1 MNQYLQ
7 TPLGGGTAYVSPKLE
22 IIEIDVE
29 NVLCQDSSKF
39 TLPEWQYDGEDPLNW

>member
-1 MNQYLQ
+1 MKQYLQ

-29 NVLCQDSSKF
+29 NVLCKDSSKF
-39 TLPEWQYDGEDPLNW
+39 GINPWENDEDPLNW